1 MAYFSKIYLL
11 RQFVSYRG
19 MTYLFG
25 NLRTRARKN
34 RQLNFGVGPKI
45 LAFYIKETPST
56 IEF

>member
-19 MTYLFG
+19 VTYLFG

-34 RQLNFGVGPKI
+34 KAAEFRGRAENIGI
-45 LAFYIKETPST
+45 LHKRDPLYN
-56 IEF
+56 